1 MVILWLG
8 SSGQYLRNFP
18 YLCVINGK
26 AFIPS
31 TPIPVF
37 DIQWMDRSDQHDPA
51 KQPHTL
57 ALERRQPSAFARRDM
72 AKDELADPVEP
83 VSERGERQR

>member
-1 MVILWLG
+1 
-8 SSGQYLRNFP
+8 
-18 YLCVINGK
+18 VINGK

-31 TPIPVF
+31 TQIPLF
-37 DIQWMDRSDQHDPA
+37 DIQWMDRPDQHEPA

-72 AKDELADPVEP
+72 AKDGLADLVEP
-83 VSERGERQR
+83 VSARGERKG